1 MIRVNK
7 ENIINIKSNLKHST
21 LEYFI
26 RKFDPSQDMSRSAI
40 FERAVKA
47 AENVTNWREIAFLL
61 SDFQYEKEAPIFTNF
76 QARYNEETAKILINV
91 KNKMRHDLNKI
102 GIKKLQK
109 QYIVLLLQAN
119 YLKILKEERLSIITS
134 EHITKEDLDIPGM
147 AKIFCEIILLD
158 KDCNELNEIKNI
170 LINWKNKI

>member
-1 MIRVNK
+1 
-7 ENIINIKSNLKHST
+7 
-21 LEYFI
+21 
-26 RKFDPSQDMSRSAI
+26 
-40 FERAVKA
+40 
-47 AENVTNWREIAFLL
+47 
-61 SDFQYEKEAPIFTNF
+61 
-76 QARYNEETAKILINV
+76 
-91 KNKMRHDLNKI
+91 MRHDLNKI

-134 EHITKEDLDIPGM
+134 KNITKEDLDIPGM